1 MLNLCKYYVDKTC
14 SEKVIPLINEMLTD
28 KYYVDK
34 TCSEKV
40 LPLINE
46 MLTDRLVSPES
57 EGYVLKLNKA

>member
-28 KYYVDK
+28 
-34 TCSEKV
+34 
-40 LPLINE
+40 
-46 MLTDRLVSPES
+46 RLVSPES